1 MKVTYSRAELLG
13 YRRRIGGLE
22 PLRSDC
28 TVVSTDGIDVD
39 TILEAQLRRWYLDL
53 LDRGPRELIAPD
65 NIPATTTVS
74 RPDPPLG
81 DASVVR
87 VPDICRRVFD
97 IRLKGWSRAVEPL
110 PASEIEA
117 VVRRQLNP
125 FTAATP
131 ARPVAVL
138 LPPGSGQRVREIL
151 VWPSG
156 TQVTVLHAAVDTGK
170 DSYCFDESALA
181 AIPATDILTQI

>member
-1 MKVTYSRAELLG
+1 MKLTWTRAELLE

-22 PLRSDC
+22 PLRTDC
-28 TVVSTDGIDVD
+28 SVVSTDGIDVD
-39 TILEAQLRRWYLDL
+39 AILSAQLRRWYLDL
-53 LDRGPRELIAPD
+53 LDNGPRELIAPE
-65 NIPATTTVS
+65 NISATTMVS

-81 DASVVR
+81 DASLVR

-110 PASEIEA
+110 PASEIEQ

-125 FTAATP
+125 FTAAT
-131 ARPVAVL
+131 ASRPVAVL

-151 VWPSG
+151 AWPSG
-156 TQVTVLHAAVDTGK
+156 PQVTTLYAAVDTGD
-170 DSYCFDESALA
+170 DSYCFDEAALST
-181 AIPATDILTQI
+181 IPATDILTQI